1 MLQHASRSRSGFTMI
16 ELLVVIAILVGL
28 AAVSYPMYMSFR
40 ESGHLTK
47 CRSNVTQLLALGQ
60 KYGDDFIH
68 RDMRPVSGMEDDEDT
83 FVNESEGWWVS
94 VAPLILKESEMPQ
107 KHGERLMLPGIFHCP
122 KDIRAKI
129 DDSHEFAASSK
140 TVSYVSWTDNSE
152 DSSVHTSAIKLRKQ
166 NLDTLPWLSDGI
178 PVAGKSVRTA
188 ADFKKMVFPAARR
201 HDGQIVVG
209 YVSGGVKAYDI
220 NAYPSAEA
228 AFKHIAPS
236 FSKGGSRTK
245 SKEKPSK

>member
-28 AAVSYPMYMSFR
+28 ASVSYPMYMSFR

-47 CRSNVTQLLALGQ
+47 CRSNMTQLLALGQ
-60 KYGDDFIH
+60 KYGNDFIH

-94 VAPLILKESEMPQ
+94 VAPLVLKESEMPQ
-107 KHGERLMLPGIFHCP
+107 KRGERLMLPGIFHCP
-122 KDIRAKI
+122 KDLRTHV
-129 DDSHEFAASSK
+129 DDSREFNATPK

-152 DSSVHTSAIKLRKQ
+152 DSSAKTSAIKLRKQ
-166 NLDTLPWLSDGI
+166 NFDTLPWLSDGI
-178 PVAGKSVRTA
+178 PVAGKSVQTV
-188 ADFKKMVFPAARR
+188 ADFKKMVVPAASH

-209 YVSGGVKAYDI
+209 YVSGAVKTYDI
-220 NAYPSAEA
+220 NSYPTAED
-228 AFKHIAPS
+228 AFKRIAPS
-236 FSKGGSRTK
+236 FPHEASHSKRKKT
-245 SKEKPSK
+245 SK

>member
-60 KYGDDFIH
+60 KYGDDFMH

-83 FVNESEGWWVS
+83 FVNESKGWWVS
-94 VAPLILKESEMPQ
+94 VAPLVLKENEMPQ
-107 KHGERLMLPGIFHCP
+107 KRGERLMLPGIFHCP
-122 KDIRAKI
+122 KDLRANV
-129 DDSHEFAASSK
+129 DDSRDFNATPK
-140 TVSYVSWTDNSE
+140 TVSYVSWTDNSK
-152 DSSVHTSAIKLRKQ
+152 DASVQTSAIQLRKQ
-166 NLDTLPWLSDGI
+166 NYDTLPWLSDGI
-178 PVAGKSVRTA
+178 PVAGKSVQTV
-188 ADFKKMVFPAARR
+188 ADFKKMVLPAASR

-209 YVSGGVKAYDI
+209 YVSGGIKVYDM
-220 NAYPSAEA
+220 NAYSSAED
-228 AFKHIAPS
+228 AFKRIAPD
-236 FSKGGSRTK
+236 FAVTK
-245 SKEKPSK
+245 KKKKPSK